1 MPVIKASA
9 KITRQQWQ
17 NLKVSNISGVS
28 DRELS
33 QRYRI
38 KEGTIRGARC
48 ADKEWSKAYTKV
60 RLAIK
65 SNKTLQE
72 SNQLAEVGDS
82 TVASMEGIG
91 TGTNLIVAQMGFKA
105 LQKFSKKA
113 PALEEWSEASTAY
126 NMVRKATGQDKE
138 GTSVAVQFGAF
149 WQGPENGPEEKPVV
163 VVKAGES

>member
-17 NLKVSNISGVS
+17 NLKIANISGVG
-28 DRELS
+28 DKELS

-48 ADKEWSKAYTKV
+48 ADKEWAKAYTKV

-72 SNQLAEVGDS
+72 SNQVAEVGND
-82 TVASMEGIG
+82 VAATLEGQG
-91 TGTNLIVAQMGFKA
+91 KGTNLIVAKMGFEA
-105 LQKFSKKA
+105 LKKFARKA
-113 PALEEWSEASTAY
+113 PKLNEWSEASTAF

-138 GTSVAVQFGAF
+138 GSSTVVNLGAF
-149 WQGPENGPEEKPVV
+149 WSAPSSATDTATVV
-163 VVKAGES
+163 DA